1 MLIHKL
7 QIRDTLAIAHVALA
21 FPTPL
26 TLIAGDNGA
35 GKSSLCEA
43 IRLALLGELSRGL
56 RHKKDMGALVRDGA
70 KKGGIE
76 LSGEDWLTN
85 TTLPAGAVK
94 SSGAV
99 PKGDALACC
108 LTPDTYARMTPNDR
122 KAFTLGLLDV
132 GMGAAAI
139 ISRLL
144 ARDCHPDKAQ
154 TIKPIVERRG
164 YQAAADYAAEQA
176 TEARGKWKGLTG
188 ETYGSQK
195 AEGWLPTVPTP
206 PDGTVNGLQQQID
219 ALDTEVSALNQQIGA
234 ANATAQTVEGLSRRI
249 ADAAETAKLHARR
262 TDALN
267 AARKALAEAQE
278 TLAATRT
285 KAEGGSVAPH
295 WPCPECGTLLQQT
308 PAALVPYS
316 PPEVLA
322 DPQARAALPKLEAA
336 VTLCERAVANAERDV
351 KASDEAAA
359 LKVSLEEQLAA
370 VPKDDV
376 MVDVNGLRAK
386 IAEQQDIRR
395 TLVSHQTRIRDAE
408 TARLN
413 AEQTRDLA
421 AQAHRDVEQWVAI
434 AEALQPDG
442 IPGEIL
448 AEGIEPMNAAL
459 GHVHRVTADMAERS
473 ERWPLVQIA
482 PDMSITYGGRPYGL
496 CSESERYRADVMLAL
511 VIGDL
516 SGIRFLLLDRVD
528 VLSSRGRVALILLL
542 HQLTAMADPPPIQV
556 IALGTFKEPPKGLP
570 TSSWTV
576 RWIERGAIESTTTE
590 AQEAA

>member
-1 MLIHKL
+1 MKINRI
-7 QIRDTLAIAHVALA
+7 QIRDFLAISHVTLEPA
-21 FPTPL
+21 TPC
-26 TLIAGDNGA
+26 TLIAGDNGQ
-35 GKSSLCEA
+35 GKSSLAEA
-43 IRLALLGELSRGL
+43 IRLALLGEMSRVKL
-56 RHKKDMGALVRDGA
+56 KKELPALVRDGA
-70 KKGGIE
+70 KKGAIE
-76 LSGEDWLTN
+76 IEGEGFATS

-94 SSGAV
+94 TTGTI
-99 PKGDALACC
+99 PNPEALECC
-108 LTPDTYARMTPNDR
+108 LTPSLYAAMAPNTR
-122 KAFTLGLLDV
+122 RAFTLSLLRV
-132 GMGAAAI
+132 EMGAEAI
-139 ISRLL
+139 ASKLL
-144 ARDCHPDKAQ
+144 ARGCQAGKVE
-154 TIKPIVERRG
+154 IVKPIVERRG
-164 YQAAADYAAEQA
+164 YQAAAEFAAGKA
-176 TEARGKWKGLTG
+176 SDARGEWKAHTG
-188 ETYGSQK
+188 EAYGSQK

-206 PDGTVNGLQQQID
+206 PDGTVNGLQMQID
-219 ALDTEVSALNQQIGA
+219 GLDAEVSALNQQIGA

-262 TDALN
+262 SDALN
-267 AARKALAEAQE
+267 AARKALAEAQA

-308 PAALVPYS
+308 PAALVPYT

-322 DPQARAALPKLEAA
+322 DPLARAALPKLEAA
-336 VTLCERAVANAERDV
+336 VTLCEKSVANAERDV

-376 MVDVNGLRAK
+376 MVDVAGLRAK

-395 TLVSHQTRIRDAE
+395 TLVSHQQRIRDAE

-413 AEQTRDLA
+413 AEQTRDFA

-448 AEGIEPMNAAL
+448 SEGVAPMNEAL
-459 GHVHRVTADMAERS
+459 QRLHGITQAGDEV
-473 ERWPLVQIA
+473 WPLVQIT
-482 PDMSITYGGRPYGL
+482 PDMSITYGGRLYAL

-528 VLSSRGRVALILLL
+528 VLSNRGRVALILLL
-542 HQLTAMADPPPIQV
+542 HRLHTGPFASMQV

-570 TSSWTV
+570 ASSWSV